1 MAASSLQVGLLI
13 LSRSNTQSKIL
24 MQSLAGDL
32 LNLVIHIY
40 ATGSPIDKT
49 VKEQNNTSYATTLE
63 DDSFWDAIMDDTD
76 DTDNATYGS
85 IDGENFTAA
94 AVVQSAGN
102 FNYFGCQHDGSTSH
116 TLSSINT
123 QADSLTVE
131 SCAKYCDAYLY
142 MGVEAGSGYVL
153 FLCVGL

>member
-1 MAASSLQVGLLI
+1 MAALSLQVGLLI

-24 MQSLAGDL
+24 MQLLAGDL

-40 ATGSPIDKT
+40 ATGSPIDIT
-49 VKEQNNTSYATTLE
+49 VKEQNKTSYATTLE

-76 DTDNATYGS
+76 DTDNSTYGS
-85 IDGENFTAA
+85 IDGDNFTAA
-94 AVVQSAGN
+94 AVVQLAGN
-102 FNYFGCQHDGSTSH
+102 FKYFGCQHDRSTSR
-116 TLSSINT
+116 TLSSISAQVDN
-123 QADSLTVE
+123 LTVE
-131 SCAKYCDAYLY
+131 ACAKYCDGYLY

>member
-1 MAASSLQVGLLI
+1 MAAFSLPVGLLI

-24 MQSLAGDL
+24 MQLLAGDL
-32 LNLVIHIY
+32 LNLVIHVY

-63 DDSFWDAIMDDTD
+63 DDSFWDAIMNGTDGTD
-76 DTDNATYGS
+76 DATDGS

-102 FNYFGCQHDGSTSH
+102 FNYFGCQHDRSTNH
-116 TLSSINT
+116 TLSSISAQVDN
-123 QADSLTVE
+123 LTVE
-131 SCAKYCDAYLY
+131 ACAKYCDAYLY
-142 MGVEAGSGYVL
+142 MGVEDGSGYVL